1 MEENIIDKHHIPL
14 EYKIPLQGIMNK
26 GVFDCIQSGFGGKCK
41 NPTSHR
47 LNKYCVIE
55 DIIGFADSPWGT
67 MVVWQCRECGQNNF
81 FIYVKMKIMV
91 ILIM

>member
-41 NPTSHR
+41 KSNIT
-47 LNKYCVIE
+47 
-55 DIIGFADSPWGT
+55 
-67 MVVWQCRECGQNNF
+67 
-81 FIYVKMKIMV
+81 
-91 ILIM
+91 